1 MRMTD
6 LRTGWDVV
14 GNDGRRIGSIKDIRQ
29 NFVLVSRSGLRHVLY
44 VPASAIA
51 NIEHEVLHLN
61 VATSDAGEM
70 GWEQPP
76 RGRDPLET
84 APESDLHRHI

>member
-14 GNDGRRIGSIKDIRQ
+14 GNDGRRLGTIREVGQ
-29 NFVLVSRSGLRHVLY
+29 NYVLVSTGHFSDALY
-44 VPASAIA
+44 VPASAIG
-51 NIEHEVLHLN
+51 NVERETVHLN
-61 VATSDAGEM
+61 LNVREAEAM

-76 RGRDPLET
+76 REEDTPEGREP
-84 APESDLHRHI
+84 DLHRHV